1 MLPLLLR
8 ALLIFLIDIPWL
20 YFTSKMAGEMFRKIQ
35 GHEITLKVV
44 PSVIVYLVLAYLV
57 TLPKSVEEAF
67 FLGLAVYAV
76 YDFTNL
82 ATLTKY
88 TTSFA
93 VLDSLWGG
101 TLFVLAFYAINKL
114 PQIKGL

>member
-8 ALLIFLIDIPWL
+8 ALLIFIIDIPWL
-20 YFTSKMAGEMFRKIQ
+20 YFTSKMAGDMFRKIQ
-35 GHEITLKVV
+35 GHEITLKVL
-44 PSVIVYLVLAYLV
+44 PSIVVYLVLSYLV
-57 TLPKSVEEAF
+57 TLPTSVEAAF

-101 TLFVLAFYAINKL
+101 VLFVLAFYAMKKFD
-114 PQIKGL
+114 QIKGL

>member
-1 MLPLLLR
+1 M
-8 ALLIFLIDIPWL
+8 IDIPWL
-20 YFTSKMAGEMFRKIQ
+20 YFTSKTAGDMFRKIQ
-35 GHEITLKVV
+35 GHEITLKVI
-44 PSVIVYLVLAYLV
+44 PSIIVYLVLAYL
-57 TLPKSVEEAF
+57 TALPKSVEEAF

-101 TLFVLAFYAINKL
+101 VLFVLVFYAMKKFD
-114 PQIKGL
+114 QIKGL